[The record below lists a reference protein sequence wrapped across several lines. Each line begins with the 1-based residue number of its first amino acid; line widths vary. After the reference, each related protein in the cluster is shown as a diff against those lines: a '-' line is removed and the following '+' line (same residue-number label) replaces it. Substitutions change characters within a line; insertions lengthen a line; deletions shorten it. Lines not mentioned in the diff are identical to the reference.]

1 MQTSASRSCWHGSK
15 HEPYK
20 LYAALLIGTPLGE
33 RTSRSRAAAAAG
45 ASSADTVP
53 LERQLRRGLTALA
66 RAVALEAL
74 GLSASVAGGAQA
86 VLQVRVCKQ

>member
-1 MQTSASRSCWHGSK
+1 MLELHHLHPAGTPGGAPRGSHGGGGGSTRRSASPGS
-15 HEPYK
+15 
-20 LYAALLIGTPLGE
+20 
-33 RTSRSRAAAAAG
+33 
-45 ASSADTVP
+45 VP

-86 VLQVRVCKQ
+86 VLQVILIDTQPLQDPDI